1 MKLTIRI
8 SFLTLL
14 TVSIVGA
21 SWSVRHFGLAKSI
34 PDAGSS
40 VQSPEQLQL
49 WFTQAPQDESVTIR
63 LIDAAGDLVQTGE
76 PVRHAEDA
84 KLMEVQVITM
94 LGVALASFG
103 WRTHQNGA
111 TQPVAFSSAR
121 PGSANVDLSENVM
134 PGRSSPRD
142 TSLWPGWPVM
152 MVGVAGTRC
161 NWRGAMSH
169 FASTMVGHS

>member
-1 MKLTIRI
+1 MREQFPMRECQTVIQVSRTPSVTDPIGPEIAMKLTIRT

-49 WFTQAPQDESVTIR
+49 WFTQAPQDGSVTIR

-76 PVRHAEDA
+76 PVRHADDA
-84 KLMEVQVITM
+84 KLMEVEVGRVLDEGTYT
-94 LGVALASFG
+94 VA
-103 WRTHQNGA
+103 WRGIGDDGHVVRND
-111 TQPVAFSSAR
+111 
-121 PGSANVDLSENVM
+121 VDLS
-134 PGRSSPRD
+134 
-142 TSLWPGWPVM
+142 
-152 MVGVAGTRC
+152 VAVR
-161 NWRGAMSH
+161 R
-169 FASTMVGHS
+169 

>member
-1 MKLTIRI
+1 MQLTIRI

-40 VQSPEQLQL
+40 VQSPEQLQPL
-49 WFTQAPQDESVTIR
+49 FTQAPQDGSVTIR

-84 KLMEVQVITM
+84 KLMEVQVGRVMDEGAYT
-94 LGVALASFG
+94 VA
-103 WRTHQNGA
+103 
-111 TQPVAFSSAR
+111 
-121 PGSANVDLSENVM
+121 
-134 PGRSSPRD
+134 
-142 TSLWPGWPVM
+142 
-152 MVGVAGTRC
+152 
-161 NWRGAMSH
+161 WRGIGDDGHVVRNDFDFSVA
-169 FASTMVGHS
+169 VGR